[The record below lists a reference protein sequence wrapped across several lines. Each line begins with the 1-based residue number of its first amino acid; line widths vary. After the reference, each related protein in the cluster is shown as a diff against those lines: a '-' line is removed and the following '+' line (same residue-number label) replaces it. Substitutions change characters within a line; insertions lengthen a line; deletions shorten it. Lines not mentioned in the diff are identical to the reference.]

1 MGQQAA
7 AFAPCVA
14 RVKGDN
20 GSQDPQQLAV
30 SLEKVEKL
38 LLDTETLQRE
48 CDAHFRRAGLDAHG
62 TMRRVELRRL
72 LWTLA
77 HSLGSTELTWEA
89 IEAFAV
95 TGTLE
100 ANVPVVTK
108 EEFFRCVTKTVHLV
122 ASELRRKLQE
132 VENKLR
138 PLPRRPPERAPEQSG
153 PTPKTPGRHSS
164 PWAAMA
170 ELSGSEEESP
180 LSSSRSANG
189 PEAEPEQAPPE
200 DAIFRP
206 APCGPCGPCAPCAPE
221 EKHPACPVAHEA
233 HEAPRPVEADETEP
247 EAESFFRPAPE
258 PQAPH
263 VVKSNNDM
271 IVLVLSSEGN
281 FDPQRLALESGSLL
295 LGPMEEA
302 NGALSSF
309 FGVSDNRSA
318 FDLSFLEM
326 LLRGS
331 AIARSPAAR
340 MIPGVVW
347 KTPESI
353 ARTVMLCFP
362 EGSALCM
369 WFQETEHCAACCK
382 AILEEALASGAQPCC
397 DGLDLPSKDPGA

>member
-7 AFAPCVA
+7 TFAPCVA
-14 RVKGDN
+14 RVKSDN
-20 GSQDPQQLAV
+20 GHDDPQQLTA
-30 SLEKVEKL
+30 SLQKVEKL

-48 CDAHFRRAGLDAHG
+48 CDAHFQRAGLDAHG
-62 TMRRVELRRL
+62 TMR
-72 LWTLA
+72 
-77 HSLGSTELTWEA
+77 LTWEA
-89 IEAFAV
+89 IEAFAI

-100 ANVPVVTK
+100 ANVPVVTR

-122 ASELRRKLQE
+122 GRELRRKLQE
-132 VENKLR
+132 VENRLR
-138 PLPRRPPERAPEQSG
+138 PLPRRPPERAQEQSG

-170 ELSGSEEESP
+170 ELSGSEGESP
-180 LSSSRSANG
+180 ISSPRPSNG
-189 PEAEPEQAPPE
+189 SEAIQEPEHAQ

-206 APCGPCGPCAPCAPE
+206 APCAERSESRLQEKQSPPLAARPQQAPSE
-221 EKHPACPVAHEA
+221 
-233 HEAPRPVEADETEP
+233 DTL
-247 EAESFFRPAPE
+247 FRPAPE
-258 PQAPH
+258 PQAVQAAQVP
-263 VVKSNNDM
+263 SLNGM

-281 FDPQRLALESGSLL
+281 FDPQRLALESGTLL

-302 NGALSSF
+302 TGGLASL
-309 FGVSDNRSA
+309 FGVDSRTA

-347 KTPESI
+347 KTPESV

-362 EGSALCM
+362 EGSVLCM
-369 WFQETEHCAACCK
+369 WFQETEHCAACCQ
-382 AILEEALASGAQPCC
+382 AILEEAVSCGAQPHC
-397 DGLDLPSKDPGA
+397 DGLDLPSKESRG

>member
-7 AFAPCVA
+7 ALAPCVA

-20 GSQDPQQLAV
+20 GSQDTQQLAV
-30 SLEKVEKL
+30 SLAKVEKL

-72 LWTLA
+72 LWTFA

-122 ASELRRKLQE
+122 AGELRRKLQE
-132 VENKLR
+132 VENRLR

-180 LSSSRSANG
+180 ISSPRSLNG
-189 PEAEPEQAPPE
+189 PEAVGEEDSSQA

-206 APCGPCGPCAPCAPE
+206 APCGPCGPCAAPTQ
-221 EKHPACPVAHEA
+221 EKHPAGPVAHEA
-233 HEAPRPVEADETEP
+233 PPPVEADETEP

-263 VVKSNNDM
+263 ARSVNDM

-302 NGALSSF
+302 NGSVSSF
-309 FGVSDNRSA
+309 FGASDSRTA

-347 KTPESI
+347 KTPESV
-353 ARTVMLCFP
+353 ARTLMLCFP

>member
-7 AFAPCVA
+7 TFAPCVA
-14 RVKGDN
+14 RVKSDN
-20 GSQDPQQLAV
+20 GHDDPQQLTA
-30 SLEKVEKL
+30 SLQKVEKL

-48 CDAHFRRAGLDAHG
+48 CDAHFQRAGLDAHG

-72 LWTLA
+72 LWTFA

-89 IEAFAV
+89 IEAFAI

-100 ANVPVVTK
+100 ANVPVVTR

-122 ASELRRKLQE
+122 GRELRRKLQE
-132 VENKLR
+132 VENRLR
-138 PLPRRPPERAPEQSG
+138 PLPRRPPERAQEQSG

-170 ELSGSEEESP
+170 ELSGSEGESP
-180 LSSSRSANG
+180 ISSPRPSNG
-189 PEAEPEQAPPE
+189 SEAIQEPEHAQ

-206 APCGPCGPCAPCAPE
+206 APCAE
-221 EKHPACPVAHEA
+221 RSESRLQEKQSPPLA
-233 HEAPRPVEADETEP
+233 APRPQQAPSEAETEADTL
-247 EAESFFRPAPE
+247 FRPAPE
-258 PQAPH
+258 PQAVQAAQVP
-263 VVKSNNDM
+263 SLNGM

-281 FDPQRLALESGSLL
+281 FDPQRLASESGTLL

-302 NGALSSF
+302 TGGLASL
-309 FGVSDNRSA
+309 FGVDSRTA

-347 KTPESI
+347 KTPESV

-362 EGSALCM
+362 EGSVLCM
-369 WFQETEHCAACCK
+369 WFQETEHCAACCQ
-382 AILEEALASGAQPCC
+382 AILEEAVSCGAQPHC
-397 DGLDLPSKDPGA
+397 DGLDLPSKESRG

>member
-7 AFAPCVA
+7 ASFAPCVVRA
-14 RVKGDN
+14 KGD
-20 GSQDPQQLAV
+20 GLQDPQQLAV
-30 SLEKVEKL
+30 SLQRVEKL
-38 LLDTETLQRE
+38 LLDTETLERE

-72 LWTLA
+72 LWTFA

-132 VENKLR
+132 IESKLR
-138 PLPRRPPERAPEQSG
+138 PLPRRPPERVEQSG
-153 PTPKTPGRHSS
+153 PTPKTPGRHSN
-164 PWAAMA
+164 PWDAMA
-170 ELSGSEEESP
+170 ELSGSEGSP
-180 LSSSRSANG
+180 VSSPSRSDT
-189 PEAEPEQAPPE
+189 EEPEQPNQGPH
-200 DAIFRP
+200 FRP
-206 APCGPCGPCAPCAPE
+206 APTALPAHFQAKQLE
-221 EKHPACPVAHEA
+221 EVPYPTEATHEA
-233 HEAPRPVEADETEP
+233 HA
-247 EAESFFRPAPE
+247 EAETFFRPAPE
-258 PQAPH
+258 RKEVPPSA
-263 VVKSNNDM
+263 NDM
-271 IVLVLSSEGN
+271 VVLVLSSEGN
-281 FDPQRLALESGSLL
+281 FDPQRLALERGTLL
-295 LGPMEEA
+295 LGPVEEA
-302 NGALSSF
+302 AGFASF
-309 FGVSDNRSA
+309 FGVSDSRSV

-331 AIARSPAAR
+331 AIASSPAAR

-347 KTPESI
+347 KTPESV

-369 WFQETEHCAACCK
+369 WFQETEHCDACCK
-382 AILEEALASGAQPCC
+382 AILEEALAQGAEPYC
-397 DGLDLPSKDPGA
+397 DGLDFSSSKE

>member
-72 LWTLA
+72 LWTFA

>member
-1 MGQQAA
+1 MGQAA
-7 AFAPCVA
+7 AFAPCVT

-30 SLEKVEKL
+30 SLAKVEKL

-72 LWTLA
+72 LWTFA
-77 HSLGSTELTWEA
+77 HSLGSTELTWEV

-138 PLPRRPPERAPEQSG
+138 PLPRRPPERAPKQSG

-180 LSSSRSANG
+180 ISSPRSLNG
-189 PEAEPEQAPPE
+189 PEADGKIGREASGPVLQ

-206 APCGPCGPCAPCAPE
+206 APCGPCGPCAAPE
-221 EKHPACPVAHEA
+221 EKHPGPVA

-258 PQAPH
+258 PEAPH
-263 VVKSNNDM
+263 VKSNNDM

-302 NGALSSF
+302 NGDLSSF
-309 FGVSDNRSA
+309 FGVSDNRTV

-347 KTPESI
+347 KTPESV